1 MYYSRIENNI
11 IKGFYSQKT
20 YNEDELNFSFIVIDE
35 ELQIYIKTKN
45 LFYINEANFINLYS
59 ETEHPILTIKDKEL
73 FEEYVDLKNNK

>member
-45 LFYINEANFINLYS
+45 FFYINEANLINLYS
-59 ETEHPILTIKDKEL
+59 KTEHPILTIKDKEL
-73 FEEYVDLKNNK
+73 FEEYVNLKNNK